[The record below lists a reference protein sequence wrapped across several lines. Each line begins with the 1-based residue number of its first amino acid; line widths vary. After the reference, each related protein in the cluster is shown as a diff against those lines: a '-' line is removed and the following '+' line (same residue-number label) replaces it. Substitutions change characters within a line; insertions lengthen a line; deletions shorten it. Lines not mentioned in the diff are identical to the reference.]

1 MKFLALRS
9 RLNRSFLS
17 SFLPFFLSF
26 FLFLLFFFLSLN
38 LWTTLRRKLSCEK
51 RTLNLDYTLL
61 YFCYLIFTST
71 LSSCHV
77 LANHFLHVFF
87 QILILGAVSI
97 FLLSHIYK
105 YAVIIS
111 CVSQSC
117 FSMYFSNLNLRSRYY
132 IFLQYSS
139 GPEED

>member
-1 MKFLALRS
+1 MWVIC
-9 RLNRSFLS
+9 RLSVFCE
-17 SFLPFFLSF
+17 PFTDRASF
-26 FLFLLFFFLSLN
+26 F
-38 LWTTLRRKLSCEK
+38 CM
-51 RTLNLDYTLL
+51 Y
-61 YFCYLIFTST
+61 
-71 LSSCHV
+71 
-77 LANHFLHVFF
+77 FLHVFF

-117 FSMYFSNLNLRSRYY
+117 FSMYFSNFNLRSRYY